1 MRKFVLY
8 GSGGHARVVT
18 DLITQLGGKVMVC
31 FDNEHPYDPTCFP
44 DAELIIAI
52 GNSEARKRIA
62 NEVQHRLAT
71 LVHPWAYVAADVELG
86 EGTVVLAN
94 ATVQA
99 AVKLG
104 KHAIIN
110 ANVTVDHDAVIG
122 NFVTTYPGAY
132 IAGGIKVP
140 DGSRVESNQVIAC

>member
-18 DLITQLGGKVMVC
+18 DLITQLGGKVMAC
-31 FDNEHPYDPTCFP
+31 FDSEHPYDPTCFP

-52 GNSEARKRIA
+52 GNSETRKRIVS
-62 NEVQHRLAT
+62 EVQHRLAT
-71 LVHPWAYVAADVELG
+71 LVHPRAYVAADVMLG

-99 AVKLG
+99 AAKLG
-104 KHAIIN
+104 KHVIIN
-110 ANVTVDHDAVIG
+110 ANVTVDHDALVG
-122 NFVTTYPGAY
+122 DFVTTYPGVY
-132 IAGGIKVP
+132 IAGEAIVA
-140 DGSRVESNQVIAC
+140 DGSRIDANQIAHR